1 MAWVKMDEKKLSEL
15 TDAELLE
22 EAKKI
27 KPSKI
32 IDAVLIGFMAGIIIY
47 SAVMNTLG
55 FLTLIPLFFIYLLLN
70 KSKKHKAILKL
81 LKERNLDQNSHQQS
95 K

>member
-1 MAWVKMDEKKLSEL
+1 
-15 TDAELLE
+15 
-22 EAKKI
+22 
-27 KPSKI
+27 
-32 IDAVLIGFMAGIIIY
+32 
-47 SAVMNTLG
+47 MNTLG

>member
-1 MAWVKMDEKKLSEL
+1 MDEKKLSEL